1 MKKLVFYFD
10 IDGTLATRD
19 GITDSNKAVLK
30 KLKALQHH
38 IIISSGRPAWY
49 IKDKFGS
56 LIDGLISSNGRHIEY
71 QDTVL
76 LDDFIS
82 LDLLQRIVDT
92 CNKVKC
98 GYLFVGKDTMYLG
111 NKQYITT
118 DLGYVKEVI
127 EDFSLSN
134 INIYMF
140 DIFYQDA
147 AHFNKIK
154 EAFKDFIILND
165 HGVGSA
171 DASTLDINKGSAVK
185 IVTEY
190 LNLTTKDSFAF
201 GDGNNDLQMFDAVG
215 TAIAMGNGSTLAK
228 EHASYITDTIENEGI
243 KKALEKYKI
252 L

>member
-10 IDGTLATRD
+10 IDGTLATHT
-19 GITDSNKAVLK
+19 GITASNKQVLQQ
-30 KLKALQHH
+30 LKALHH
-38 IIISSGRPAWY
+38 HVIISSGRPAWY

-56 LIDGLISSNGRHIEY
+56 LIDGFISSNGRHIEY
-71 QDTVL
+71 HDEVL

-82 LDLLQRIVDT
+82 YELLQKIVDT
-92 CNKVKC
+92 CNTVKC

-118 DLGYVKEVI
+118 DLGYVKDVI
-127 EDFSLSN
+127 EDFSLSD

-140 DIFYQDA
+140 DIYYQNEN
-147 AHFNKIK
+147 HYHQIN

-165 HGVGSA
+165 HGIGSA

-185 IVTEY
+185 QLTKH
-190 LNLTTKDSFAF
+190 LNLTKEDSFAF
-201 GDGNNDLQMFDAVG
+201 GDGNNDLEMFKSVG
-215 TAIAMGNGSTLAK
+215 AAIAMGNGSSLAK
-228 EHASYITDTIENEGI
+228 EHATYITDTVENDGI